1 MRQTSDQSL
10 TVYIFSF
17 LIVYLHLCCFKMAP
31 LAMYTISLPI
41 EPRNEQVMS
50 KLYLYDPSLAAACIF
65 IILFA
70 CTAVAHL
77 VVLLKRRTW
86 YFVPFLIGIFCEII
100 GYAGRALSA
109 TQTPNW
115 SVFPYALQSLMLLIA
130 PSFLAASIYGM
141 LGRTIAATRGEAY
154 SPIPPKKLTKV
165 FVTSDV
171 LSFLVQSGGGGILTN
186 AKSPSSIQ
194 LGEKVIIVGLFIQL
208 IGFLFFIGVTE
219 TFHARITQGS
229 RTGPVSVAAPWRC
242 HILLLYGVSALV
254 LIRSLF
260 RVIEY
265 CQGYD
270 G

>member
-1 MRQTSDQSL
+1 
-10 TVYIFSF
+10 
-17 LIVYLHLCCFKMAP
+17 
-31 LAMYTISLPI
+31 MYTISLPI
-41 EPRNEQVMS
+41 EPRDEQVMS
-50 KLYLYDPSLAAACIF
+50 KLYLYDPSLVAACIF

-70 CTAVAHL
+70 CTAIAHL
-77 VVLLKRRTW
+77 IILLKRRTW
-86 YFVPFLIGIFCEII
+86 YFVPFLIGIFCETI

-186 AKSPSSIQ
+186 AKSSSSIQ

-208 IGFLFFIGVTE
+208 IGFLFFIGVTGA
-219 TFHARITQGS
+219 FHARITQGS
-229 RTGPVSVAAPWRC
+229 RVGPVSVAAPWRR
-242 HILLLYGVSALV
+242 HLFILYGVSALV
-254 LIRSLF
+254 FVRSLF